1 MMRRTGA
8 AEMSATIPAAMSCCL
23 PPWERLRPRRFWAFA
38 GQAHHVDRH
47 LRGKNRPWRRG
58 QERRRGPPGA
68 GPETASPTGGR
79 RRVGRRPSAPSGLA
93 RVGQPAAGSCLPGAP
108 ALPPWGSTAAS
119 VAGAPAPWGIT
130 QGPKVIGGRAPS
142 HHPPL
147 PRRDKEVGIAAHLG
161 PVKQF
166 WTVFHDNLYLAP
178 LLVACHYMSCGTCHC
193 SMYPAAR
200 NFRMIFRTS
209 SICYPFFHR
218 FHELPMRDVVE
229 ATHDSASIV
238 QVVRGY
244 IRATSLRAVCVL
256 RLRRNPCE
264 QV

>member
-1 MMRRTGA
+1 LGF
-8 AEMSATIPAAMSCCL
+8 
-23 PPWERLRPRRFWAFA
+23 RPRGRIIDALA
-38 GQAHHVDRH
+38 ALLTGTGVDHQVRRADQPVLH
-47 LRGKNRPWRRG
+47 RGRG

-119 VAGAPAPWGIT
+119 VAGAPAPRGIT
-130 QGPKVIGGRAPS
+130 QGPKVISGRAPS

-147 PRRDKEVGIAAHLG
+147 PRRDKEDGIAARLG

-178 LLVACHYMSCGTCHC
+178 LLVACHYMSCGL
-193 SMYPAAR
+193 AIA
-200 NFRMIFRTS
+200 
-209 SICYPFFHR
+209 
-218 FHELPMRDVVE
+218 
-229 ATHDSASIV
+229 
-238 QVVRGY
+238 
-244 IRATSLRAVCVL
+244 
-256 RLRRNPCE
+256 PCILLLGTF
-264 QV
+264 V